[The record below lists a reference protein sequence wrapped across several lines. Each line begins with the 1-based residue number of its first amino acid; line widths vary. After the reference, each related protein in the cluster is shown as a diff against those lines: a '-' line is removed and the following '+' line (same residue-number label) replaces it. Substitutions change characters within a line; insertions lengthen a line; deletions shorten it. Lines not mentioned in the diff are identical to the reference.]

1 MDFNTF
7 VGKAWDDHATDS
19 QTVARRLGEGLA
31 LVTTE
36 PELTRLMDL
45 AHHVH
50 GQHLGAWR
58 AGTAFIERLAALP
71 PFAPE
76 GVSGQALRRCLASLA
91 VCEGEGVGKG
101 TGGGAEAGALTPSDR
116 IRVSAMAATH
126 LAEHDTARAMPLLRQ
141 ALAQA
146 EAAGLTAADPMHRAL
161 AVAGNSIAAT
171 LEEKT
176 ERSAAERELMILAA
190 QTGRYHWAIA
200 GTWLET
206 ERAEYRLAITWLQAA
221 DLAQARTHAQA
232 CLEIVAA
239 NEGAALERLFGWE
252 ALGRVERAAG
262 NAAGHARALE
272 NARTAFAELAAA
284 DQAWCA
290 ASIEGL
296 AG

>member
-7 VGKAWDDHATDS
+7 VGKAWDEHATDS
-19 QTVARRLGEGLA
+19 QAVAQRLSEGMP

-50 GQHLGAWR
+50 GQHLGTWR
-58 AGTAFIERLAALP
+58 AGTVFIERLATLP
-71 PFAPE
+71 PVAPE
-76 GVSGQALRRCLASLA
+76 GASGQALRRCVASLA
-91 VCEGEGVGKG
+91 VCERAD
-101 TGGGAEAGALTPSDR
+101 AELGALAPSDR
-116 IRVSAMAATH
+116 IRVAAMAATN
-126 LAEHDTARAMPLLRQ
+126 LAEHDSARAMQLLQQ
-141 ALAQA
+141 ALGQA
-146 EAAGLTAADPMHRAL
+146 EAAGLAAADPMHRAL
-161 AVAGNSIAAT
+161 AIAGNSIAVT

-176 ERSAAERELMILAA
+176 GRSADERGLMIFAA
-190 QTGRYHWAIA
+190 QTARYHWAIA

-206 ERAEYRLAITWLQAA
+206 ERAEYRLAITWLQAG
-221 DLAQARTHAQA
+221 DLAQARTHAQN

-252 ALGRVERAAG
+252 ALGRIERAAG
-262 NAAGHARALE
+262 NAAAHAQALA

-290 ASIEGL
+290 VSIDRL

>member
-19 QTVARRLGEGLA
+19 QAVAQRLSEGMP

-36 PELTRLMDL
+36 PELMRLMDL

-50 GQHLGAWR
+50 GQHLRSWQ

-76 GVSGQALRRCLASLA
+76 GASGQALRRCVASLA
-91 VCEGEGVGKG
+91 VCERAD
-101 TGGGAEAGALTPSDR
+101 AEPNALATSDR
-116 IRVSAMAATH
+116 IRVAAMAATN
-126 LAEHDTARAMPLLRQ
+126 LAEHDSARAMQLLQQ
-141 ALAQA
+141 ALGQA
-146 EAAGLTAADPMHRAL
+146 EAAGLAAVDPLHRAL
-161 AVAGNSIAAT
+161 AVAGNAIAVA

-176 ERSAAERELMILAA
+176 ARSADERELMILAA
-190 QTGRYHWAIA
+190 QTARYHWAIA

-206 ERAEYRLAITWLQAA
+206 ERAEYRLAITWLQAGA
-221 DLAQARTHAQA
+221 LAQARTHAQN
-232 CLEIVAA
+232 CLAIVAA

-262 NAAGHARALE
+262 NAAGHAQALL

-290 ASIEGL
+290 VSIDRL

>member
-19 QTVARRLGEGLA
+19 QAVAQRLSEGMP

-36 PELTRLMDL
+36 PELMRLMDL

-50 GQHLGAWR
+50 GQHLGTWR
-58 AGTAFIERLAALP
+58 AGTVFIGRLATLP
-71 PFAPE
+71 TFAPE
-76 GVSGQALRRCLASLA
+76 GASGQALRRCVASLA
-91 VCEGEGVGKG
+91 VCERAD
-101 TGGGAEAGALTPSDR
+101 AELGALAPSDR
-116 IRVSAMAATH
+116 IRVAAMGATN
-126 LAEHDTARAMPLLRQ
+126 LAEHDTARAMQLLQQ
-141 ALAQA
+141 ALGQA
-146 EAAGLTAADPMHRAL
+146 EAAGLAAADPMHRAL
-161 AVAGNSIAAT
+161 AIAGNSIACT

-176 ERSAAERELMILAA
+176 ARSADERELMILAA
-190 QTGRYHWAIA
+190 QTARYHWAIA

-206 ERAEYRLAITWLQAA
+206 ERAEYRLAITWLQAG
-221 DLAQARTHAQA
+221 DLAQARTHAQN

-262 NAAGHARALE
+262 NAAGHAQALL

-290 ASIEGL
+290 VSIDRL

>member
-1 MDFNTF
+1 MDFDTF
-7 VGKAWDDHATDS
+7 ADKAWDDHAIDS
-19 QTVARRLGEGLA
+19 QAVAHRLGEGLA

-36 PELTRLMDL
+36 AELMRLMAL

-50 GQHLGAWR
+50 GQHNGTWR
-58 AGTAFIERLAALP
+58 AGTAFIERLVALP

-76 GVSGQALRRCLASLA
+76 GASGQALHRCVASLA
-91 VCEGEGVGKG
+91 VCEGVDAN
-101 TGGGAEAGALTPSDR
+101 AELGALTASDR
-116 IRVSAMAATH
+116 IRVAAMAATN
-126 LAEHDTARAMPLLRQ
+126 LSEHDTARAATLLQQ

-146 EAAGLTAADPMHRAL
+146 EAAGLAAADPMHRAL

-176 ERSAAERELMILAA
+176 VRSADERTLMILAA
-190 QTGRYHWAIA
+190 QTARYHWAIA

-206 ERAEYRLAITWLQAA
+206 ERAEYRLAITWLQAG
-221 DLAQARTHAQA
+221 DLAQARTHAQN

-239 NEGAALERLFGWE
+239 NDGAALERLFGWE

-262 NAAGHARALE
+262 NAAGHAQALL

-290 ASIEGL
+290 VSIEQL
-296 AG
+296 AA

>member
-7 VGKAWDDHATDS
+7 VGKAWDEHATDS
-19 QTVARRLGEGLA
+19 QAVAQRLSEGLA

-76 GVSGQALRRCLASLA
+76 GASGQALRRCVASLA
-91 VCEGEGVGKG
+91 VCERAD
-101 TGGGAEAGALTPSDR
+101 AEPNALATSDR
-116 IRVSAMAATH
+116 IRVAAMAATN
-126 LAEHDTARAMPLLRQ
+126 LAEHDSARAMQLLQQ
-141 ALAQA
+141 ALGQA
-146 EAAGLTAADPMHRAL
+146 EAAGLAAVDPMHRAL
-161 AVAGNSIAAT
+161 AVAGNAIAVA

-176 ERSAAERELMILAA
+176 ARSADERELMILAA
-190 QTGRYHWAIA
+190 QTARYHWAIA

-206 ERAEYRLAITWLQAA
+206 ERAEYRLAITWLQAGA
-221 DLAQARTHAQA
+221 LAQARTHAQN
-232 CLEIVAA
+232 CLAIVAA

-262 NAAGHARALE
+262 NAAGHAQALL
-272 NARTAFAELAAA
+272 NARTAFAELTAA

-290 ASIEGL
+290 VSIDRL